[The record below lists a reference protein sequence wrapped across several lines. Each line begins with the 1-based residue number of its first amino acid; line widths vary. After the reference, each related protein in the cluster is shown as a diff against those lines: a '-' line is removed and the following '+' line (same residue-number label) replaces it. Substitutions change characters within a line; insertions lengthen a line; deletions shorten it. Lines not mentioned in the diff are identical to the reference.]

1 MCISCG
7 RGVQISIFLDEKFLL
22 YNKLFLILENK
33 TKTKY
38 FQRQLNNYP
47 VFPSTD
53 LNSPFLVMQIKA
65 DLRVSALLNSSTLLS
80 LLIRTHSYISP

>member
-1 MCISCG
+1 MCINCG
-7 RGVQISIFLDEKFLL
+7 RSVQISIFLDEKFLL
-22 YNKLFLILENK
+22 YNKLFLILGNK

-65 DLRVSALLNSSTLLS
+65 DLRVSAHYLTLQS
-80 LLIRTHSYISP
+80 CCPY